1 MKLPLTSLTVL
12 SLYSSIANAYTYGLG
27 KSWLIGQGSN
37 SSIQKVT
44 TTFNPGI
51 PPPGQISSL
60 KLYPGLSN
68 GTGDL
73 FLTSIESWPDQ
84 SWCRGT
90 IAQWCIRTQVFSHQ
104 EAIFGQ
110 FAPLNANQS
119 LSIVFERNPNSLNWT
134 QSVTVND
141 QVVSEA
147 SSISRITSIDLTG
160 PSMSFCSCPMT
171 LFGMTTE
178 CDGGC
183 AMTVS
188 PQIYSNT
195 TIELSAPDLNWNST
209 EVVGS
214 QIYGGEGVYNI
225 IGQQPTVVT
234 GLSSQDGQVW
244 TVEEIVIP
252 ALN

>member
-1 MKLPLTSLTVL
+1 MRLPLTSLTL
-12 SLYSSIANAYTYGLG
+12 LLLYYSSITNAYTYGLG

-73 FLTSIESWPDQ
+73 LLTSIESWPDQ
-84 SWCRGT
+84 SWCGGT
-90 IAQWCIRTQVFSHQ
+90 IVQWCIRTQVFSHQ
-104 EAIFGQ
+104 EATFGQ
-110 FAPLNANQS
+110 FAPLDANQP
-119 LSIVFERNPNSLNWT
+119 LSIVFERSTNGLNWT
-134 QSVTVND
+134 QSVTVID
-141 QVVSEA
+141 QVVSEL
-147 SSISRITSIDLTG
+147 SF
-160 PSMSFCSCPMT
+160 PSGPMT
-171 LFGMTTE
+171 IFGITTE

-214 QIYGGEGVYNI
+214 QIYGGEGVDNI

>member
-110 FAPLNANQS
+110 FAPLNANRS
-119 LSIVFERNPNSLNWT
+119 LSIVFERSPNDLNWT

-141 QVVSEA
+141 QVVSEL
-147 SSISRITSIDLTG
+147 SV
-160 PSMSFCSCPMT
+160 PSGPMT

>member
-1 MKLPLTSLTVL
+1 MKLSLASLALL
-12 SLYSSIANAYTYGLG
+12 SLYSYIANAYTYGLG

-37 SSIQKVT
+37 SSIQKVST
-44 TTFNPGI
+44 TLNPGI

-68 GTGDL
+68 DMELGTGDA

-84 SWCRGT
+84 SWCGGT
-90 IAQWCIRTQVFSHQ
+90 IVQWCIRTQVFSQ
-104 EAIFGQ
+104 QVATFGQ
-110 FAPLNANQS
+110 FAPLDANQS
-119 LSIVFERNPNSLNWT
+119 LSIVFERNATGSNWT
-134 QSVTVND
+134 QSVTVDD
-141 QVVSEA
+141 QVVSQL
-147 SSISRITSIDLTG
+147 SF
-160 PSMSFCSCPMT
+160 PSGPMT

-178 CDGGC
+178 CNGGC
-183 AMTVS
+183 AMTIS
-188 PQIYSNT
+188 PQIYTNT
-195 TIELSAPDLNWNST
+195 TIELSAPDLSWNST

-214 QIYGGEGVYNI
+214 QIYGGEGVDNI

-252 ALN
+252 ALE